1 MGRHRRDTDTTPE
14 RSWNSAIRRGGHRS
28 RAGHGCCFHD
38 YRRHKC
44 HGPGWSLTTRRP
56 LRIPVHGLI
65 LATHHAWGGERVSG
79 VRLCRERRCRI
90 QKCRGWSSSATG
102 DSSRRASDCR
112 KVRQNRPSVVAGLPL
127 APTRNV
133 QRSIGKTSR
142 GDLIDETA
150 VNDQQCHPHASGP
163 VRVGVPRAVP
173 GARRSHHAHHTRGRG
188 ADPLWRVRRNRRD
201 LPLEAGGSRMWIG
214 PGIGRGVAR
223 RRRTRWEPLRHAH
236 GLIPPRAAH
245 AIRVS
250 LDRPPAAGT
259 YSRNV

>member
-1 MGRHRRDTDTTPE
+1 MSWSWLESHGSKASAHSDPRLDSGNAPRMGRRACLG
-14 RSWNSAIRRGGHRS
+14 SSFMS
-28 RAGHGCCFHD
+28 REAMQD
-38 YRRHKC
+38 SKMSR
-44 HGPGWSLTTRRP
+44 
-56 LRIPVHGLI
+56 
-65 LATHHAWGGERVSG
+65 LA
-79 VRLCRERRCRI
+79 
-90 QKCRGWSSSATG
+90 SSATG

-236 GLIPPRAAH
+236 GLIPRAPLTPSVCRSTGPRQ
-245 AIRVS
+245 
-250 LDRPPAAGT
+250 PARTVATCSPSPSGW
-259 YSRNV
+259 R